1 VSAVAARKSGR
12 NIAAFKRGSGV
23 ASTHPFL
30 VLEQWPRRL
39 PHIRHRPA
47 S

>member
-1 VSAVAARKSGR
+1 VRLQPEKAGVISPPSKG
-12 NIAAFKRGSGV
+12 GSGA